1 MTESNRFP
9 AVDAALETGGEK
21 NRVEQTRLHSSWP
34 VGNVED
40 TDLERRVLAH
50 ERILQALIAHMA
62 EGEPTFFARL
72 SAVFSDP
79 AFVGRREHD
88 YTDTHD
94 YAHQFIEE
102 VARIM
107 ARRSEHGMA
116 PDPAQQETVAQ
127 DPATDAA
134 IPRREGAPVTLLEV
148 SKRSGVWAVTKDGK
162 FYGHYIGD
170 QSAFN
175 AAEAEAMA
183 IVAAG
188 GTADLSWDT
197 VGGLRDTPSPATT
210 SHNAAPVAPRM
221 LEFRA
226 ASVRVVR

>member
-1 MTESNRFP
+1 MASESNPFP
-9 AVDAALETGGEK
+9 AVVAAPRADSEK
-21 NRVEQTRLHSSWP
+21 NHVEQMRLHSSWP
-34 VGNVED
+34 IGDVED

-62 EGEPTFFARL
+62 EGNPLFFARL
-72 SAVFSDP
+72 SEVFSDT

-88 YTDTHD
+88 YTDTHN
-94 YAHQFIEE
+94 YAHQFIQE
-102 VARIM
+102 VARII
-107 ARRSEHGMA
+107 ARRSESGTT
-116 PDPAQQETVAQ
+116 PDAAGHETVAR
-127 DPATDAA
+127 DAA
-134 IPRREGAPVTLLEV
+134 KDAVVSRDGAPITLLEV

-170 QSAFN
+170 QSAFD

-183 IVAAG
+183 IVAGG

-197 VGGLRDTPSPATT
+197 TNGLHDTAGAATKSINPAPAT
-210 SHNAAPVAPRM
+210 PRK

-226 ASVRVVR
+226 TSVRVVR